1 MVDIND
7 IGLLERYRR
16 LSEIS
21 IELAST
27 LDLDALLNNIVHAA
41 ADLLDAE
48 AASVLL
54 YDEVKQVLYFD
65 AASNL
70 TEPLMRGLIVPV
82 DSSIAGW
89 IVTNRKPIIVSDTQ
103 KDPRHYG
110 DIAKSTQVT
119 TNSMLGVP
127 LIAKNKVVGVL
138 EAINKLSGEF
148 NDEDKNV
155 LLALGALV
163 AVAIENARLFQQ
175 TDLISEMVHEVRT
188 PLTSLGTAA
197 RLLLR
202 PQISD
207 DMRQRMAE
215 IILTETSRLSEM
227 TTAFLDLASL
237 EAGRVQFQAK
247 VFEVP
252 VLLEECVNLM
262 QNKAEERSIHIE
274 LTIEPPFDGKLP
286 LIKADQDKIKQ
297 VLLNLLS
304 NAIKY
309 NRPGGEIF
317 LTARQEDG
325 DMAIAVR
332 DTGMGIPMDSM
343 PHLFEKF
350 FRVPGEGQAIQGTG
364 LGLSICKRIVEVH
377 HGRIEVESQENR
389 GTTFRIY
396 LPLEHSTVTGE

>member
-1 MVDIND
+1 VADINH

-41 ADLLDAE
+41 ADLLEAE

-54 YDEVKQVLYFD
+54 YDEAKQVLYFD

-89 IVTNRKPIIVSDTQ
+89 IVTNRKPLIVSDTQ

-138 EAINKLSGEF
+138 EAINKLAGEF
-148 NDEDKNV
+148 NEEDQNV

-207 DMRQRMAE
+207 EMRQRMAE

-227 TTAFLDLASL
+227 TTAFLDLARL
-237 EAGRVQFQAK
+237 ESGRVQFQAK
-247 VFEVP
+247 VFEIP
-252 VLLEECVNLM
+252 DLLEECCNLM
-262 QNKAEERSIHIE
+262 RSKADERSINLE
-274 LTIEPPFDGKLP
+274 LSVRQPLDAILP
-286 LIKADQDKIKQ
+286 HIKADRDKIKQ
-297 VLLNLLS
+297 VLINLLS

-317 LTARQEDG
+317 LGAHLQDG
-325 DMAIAVR
+325 EMLISIR
-332 DTGMGIPMDSM
+332 DTGAGIPQESL

-350 FRVPGEGQAIQGTG
+350 YRVPGDGQAIQGTG
-364 LGLSICKRIVEVH
+364 LGLSICKRIIDVH

-389 GTTFRIY
+389 GTTFKIY
-396 LPLEHSTVTGE
+396 LPLEQATSAED

>member
-1 MVDIND
+1 MVDINHV
-7 IGLLERYRR
+7 GLLERYRR

-27 LDLDALLNNIVHAA
+27 LDLDALLDNIVHAA
-41 ADLLDAE
+41 ADLLAAE

-54 YDEVKQVLYFD
+54 YDEIKQVLYFD

-89 IVTNRKPIIVSDTQ
+89 IITNRKPVIVSDTQ
-103 KDPRHYG
+103 RDPRHYG

-127 LIAKNKVVGVL
+127 LIAKDKVVGVL

-148 NDEDKNV
+148 NEEDQNV
-155 LLALGALV
+155 LLALGALA

-175 TDLISEMVHEVRT
+175 TDLISEMVHEIRT

-215 IILTETSRLSEM
+215 IILTETSRLSDM
-227 TTAFLDLASL
+227 TTAFLDLARL
-237 EAGRVQFQAK
+237 ESGRVQFQAD
-247 VFEVP
+247 VFDVP
-252 VLLEECVNLM
+252 GLLEECYNLM
-262 QNKAEERSIHIE
+262 QNKADERNIQIDV
-274 LTIEPPFDGKLP
+274 TVEPPADSPKSS
-286 LIKADQDKIKQ
+286 IKADRDKIKQ
-297 VLLNLLS
+297 VVLNLLS

-309 NRPGGEIF
+309 NRPGGEIYM
-317 LTARQEDG
+317 TAQIVDG
-325 DMAIAVR
+325 EVLISVR
-332 DTGMGIPMDSM
+332 DTGPGIPEESL

-350 FRVPGEGQAIQGTG
+350 YRVPGEGQSIQGTG
-364 LGLSICKRIVEVH
+364 LGLSICKRIIEVH
-377 HGRIEVESQENR
+377 HGRIEVESQENL
-389 GTTFRIY
+389 GTTFSIY
-396 LPLEHSTVTGE
+396 LPLDQSSTSEE

>member
-1 MVDIND
+1 MADID
-7 IGLLERYRR
+7 GVGLLERYRR

-27 LDLDALLNNIVHAA
+27 LDLDALLDNIVHAA
-41 ADLLDAE
+41 ADLLGAE

-54 YDEVKQVLYFD
+54 YDEAKQVLYFN

-89 IVTNRKPIIVSDTQ
+89 IVTNRKPVIVSDAQ

-110 DIAKSTQVT
+110 EIAKSTQVT
-119 TNSMLGVP
+119 TKSMLGVP
-127 LIAKNKVVGVL
+127 LIAKDKIVGVL

-148 NDEDKNV
+148 NEEDQNV

-163 AVAIENARLFQQ
+163 AVAIENTRLFQQ

-227 TTAFLDLASL
+227 TTAFLDLARL
-237 EAGRVQFQAK
+237 ESGRVSFQAK
-247 VFEVP
+247 VFEIP
-252 VLLEECVNLM
+252 MLLEECYNLI
-262 QNKAEERSIHIE
+262 QNKAEERAIRIE
-274 LTIEPPFDGKLP
+274 VAVEPPEEGSLP
-286 LIKADQDKIKQ
+286 PVKADRDKIKQ

-304 NAIKY
+304 NAVKY
-309 NRPGGEIF
+309 NRTGGEIYLF
-317 LTARQEDG
+317 AEAENG
-325 DMAIAVR
+325 EIVISVR
-332 DTGMGIPMDSM
+332 DTGVGIPEESL

-350 FRVPGEGQAIQGTG
+350 YRVPGEGQAIPGTG
-364 LGLSICKRIVEVH
+364 LGLSICKRIIEVH
-377 HGRIEVESQENR
+377 HGRIEVESQENL

-396 LPLEHSTVTGE
+396 LPVEQTNALGE

>member
-1 MVDIND
+1 MADING

-41 ADLLDAE
+41 ADLLEAE

-54 YDEVKQVLYFD
+54 YDEIKQVLYFD

-89 IVTNRKPIIVSDTQ
+89 IVTNRKPVIVSDTQ
-103 KDPRHYG
+103 RDPRHYG

-127 LIAKNKVVGVL
+127 LIAKDKVVGVL

-148 NDEDKNV
+148 NDEDQNV

-227 TTAFLDLASL
+227 TTAFLDLARL
-237 EAGRVQFQAK
+237 ESGRVQFQPE
-247 VFEVP
+247 VFELP
-252 VLLEECVNLM
+252 GLLEECYNLM
-262 QNKAEERSIHIE
+262 QNKADERDIRIE
-274 LTIEPPFDGKLP
+274 VAVNAPPDGRL
-286 LIKADQDKIKQ
+286 LAIKADRDKIKQ

-317 LTARQEDG
+317 LMTQIEDS
-325 DMAIAVR
+325 DVLISVR
-332 DTGMGIPMDSM
+332 DTGLGIPEASL

-350 FRVPGEGQAIQGTG
+350 YRVPGEGQSIQGTG

-377 HGRIEVESQENR
+377 HGRIEVDSQENR
-389 GTTFRIY
+389 GTTFKIY
-396 LPLEHSTVTGE
+396 LPLD

>member
-1 MVDIND
+1 VVDIKG

-27 LDLDALLNNIVHAA
+27 LDLDALLDNIVHAA
-41 ADLLDAE
+41 ADLLEAE

-89 IVTNRKPIIVSDTQ
+89 IVTNRKPVIVSDTQ

-110 DIAKSTQVT
+110 DIAKSTKIT

-127 LIAKNKVVGVL
+127 LIAKDKVVGVL
-138 EAINKLSGEF
+138 EAINKLSAEF
-148 NDEDKNV
+148 NDEDQNV
-155 LLALGALV
+155 LQALGALV

-227 TTAFLDLASL
+227 TTAFLDLARL
-237 EAGRVQFQAK
+237 ESGRVQFQAK
-247 VFEVP
+247 VFDVSA
-252 VLLEECVNLM
+252 LLEECFNLM
-262 QNKAEERSIHIE
+262 QNKADERSIHIE
-274 LTIEPPFDGKLP
+274 MTIQPPFDGNMP
-286 LIKADQDKIKQ
+286 FIKADRDKIKQ
-297 VLLNLLS
+297 VVINLLS

-309 NRPGGEIF
+309 NRPGGEIY
-317 LTARQEDG
+317 LSTYVENG
-325 DMAIAVR
+325 EVVIAVQ
-332 DTGMGIPMDSM
+332 DTGLGIPEESL

-350 FRVPGEGQAIQGTG
+350 YRVPGEGQSIQGTG
-364 LGLSICKRIVEVH
+364 LGLSICKRIIDVH

-389 GTTFRIY
+389 GTAFRIY
-396 LPLEHSTVTGE
+396 LPPESTSTTGE

>member
-89 IVTNRKPIIVSDTQ
+89 IVTNRKPVIVSDTQ

-332 DTGMGIPMDSM
+332 DTGMGIP
-343 PHLFEKF
+343 
-350 FRVPGEGQAIQGTG
+350 
-364 LGLSICKRIVEVH
+364 KR
-377 HGRIEVESQENR
+377 
-389 GTTFRIY
+389 
-396 LPLEHSTVTGE
+396 

>member
-1 MVDIND
+1 MADING

-41 ADLLDAE
+41 ADLLEAE

-54 YDEVKQVLYFD
+54 YDEIKQVLYFD

-89 IVTNRKPIIVSDTQ
+89 IVTNRKPVIVSDTQ
-103 KDPRHYG
+103 RDPRHYG

-127 LIAKNKVVGVL
+127 LIAKDKVVGVL

-148 NDEDKNV
+148 NDEDQNV

-227 TTAFLDLASL
+227 TTAFLDLARL
-237 EAGRVQFQAK
+237 ESGRVQFQPE
-247 VFEVP
+247 VFELP
-252 VLLEECVNLM
+252 GLLEECYNLM
-262 QNKAEERSIHIE
+262 QNKADERDIRIE
-274 LTIEPPFDGKLP
+274 LAVNAPPDGRL
-286 LIKADQDKIKQ
+286 LAIKADRDKIKQ

-317 LTARQEDG
+317 LMTQIEDS
-325 DMAIAVR
+325 DVLISVR
-332 DTGMGIPMDSM
+332 DTGLGIPEASL

-350 FRVPGEGQAIQGTG
+350 YRVPGEGQSIQGTG

-377 HGRIEVESQENR
+377 HGRIEVDSQENR
-389 GTTFRIY
+389 GTTFKIY
-396 LPLEHSTVTGE
+396 LPLD

>member
-1 MVDIND
+1 MVDING

-41 ADLLDAE
+41 ADLLEAE

-89 IVTNRKPIIVSDTQ
+89 IVTNRKPVIVSDTQ

-110 DIAKSTQVT
+110 DIAKSTNIT

-127 LIAKNKVVGVL
+127 LIAKDKVVGVL

-148 NDEDKNV
+148 NEEDQNV

-227 TTAFLDLASL
+227 TTAFLDLARL
-237 EAGRVQFQAK
+237 ESGRVQFQAK

-252 VLLEECVNLM
+252 PLLEECYNLM
-262 QNKAEERSIHIE
+262 QNKADERSIHIE
-274 LTIEPPFDGKLP
+274 VMVQPPLDGVIP
-286 LIKADQDKIKQ
+286 SIKADRDKIKQ
-297 VLLNLLS
+297 VVINLLS

-309 NRPGGEIF
+309 NRPGGEIY
-317 LTARQEDG
+317 LSTYLENG
-325 DMAIAVR
+325 EIVIAVQ
-332 DTGMGIPMDSM
+332 DTGLGIPEESL

-350 FRVPGEGQAIQGTG
+350 YRVPGEGQSIQGTG
-364 LGLSICKRIVEVH
+364 LGLSICKRIIDVH

-389 GTTFRIY
+389 GTVFRIY
-396 LPLEHSTVTGE
+396 LPPESTLTTGE